1 MAFRRRLQKL
11 LRRQRLTQKNM
22 PSWLQMQQKLASSV
36 TASVG
41 LRRILMDAKAIKVT
55 YVKEVT
61 GADISEKADAYIET
75 AFDLAKQSDKMAAQ
89 RKSVK
94 GDSFESGK
102 SEKPT
107 PLIRLLVIMVLVD
120 RPIVARIGLQEYRT
134 PYGIRRE
141 FRPASEVF
149 KADSLATFAGKP
161 ITIGHVTVTPDNA
174 DQVVVG
180 SCAGAG
186 VPNGIGVEVPLSIYS
201 KRAIES
207 AKRKTRRK
215 FQLVTHRLILT
226 SGWGN
231 NKTGDYLFEEDLK
244 EDWKPD
250 SPDWVKFD
258 AIQTNI
264 RVNHIALVFR
274 GRAGIAKLNLD
285 SEQDFPYSD
294 EVPNDKGD
302 EEMTVKIK
310 LDGAVEFDV
319 PKAVADHIEA
329 LKADAKAATEKLMAL
344 RPSATPDAKAIKVTY
359 VKEVT
364 GADISEK
371 ADAYIET
378 AFDLAKQSD
387 KMAAQ
392 RKSVKGDSFESGK
405 SEKPT
410 PLIRLLVLWAIS

>member
-1 MAFRRRLQKL
+1 MK
-11 LRRQRLTQKNM
+11 
-22 PSWLQMQQKLASSV
+22 
-36 TASVG
+36 
-41 LRRILMDAKAIKVT
+41 
-55 YVKEVT
+55 
-61 GADISEKADAYIET
+61 
-75 AFDLAKQSDKMAAQ
+75 AKQRFD
-89 RKSVK
+89 SVQVK
-94 GDSFESGK
+94 AHFDDNGF
-102 SEKPT
+102 
-107 PLIRLLVIMVLVD
+107 LVD

-207 AKRKTRRK
+207 AKKKDTAEIS
-215 FQLVTHRLILT
+215 VGYT
-226 SGWGN
+226 SVDIDKPGWGN
-231 NKTGDYLFEEDLK
+231 NKTGDYLFDEDLK

-294 EVPNDKGD
+294 EVLNDKGD

-329 LKADAKAATEKLMAL
+329 LKADAKAATEKADGLEAERDAL
-344 RPSATPDAKAIKVTY
+344 KTKVDGIPAQIAEAVKKAKTDAEEHAKLVADATEIGIKCDGLDAKAIKVAY

-392 RKSVKGDSFESGK
+392 RKSVKGDSFGSGK
-405 SEKPT
+405 SEKTDSLDPT
-410 PLIRLLVLWAIS
+410 ARLKKLK